1 MERGLGKLHFLYIT
15 LPDIHV
21 VFGLKTSV
29 PNLTCIRAYIYEVKF
44 LIFID
49 LLRDKN
55 SYL

>member
-21 VFGLKTSV
+21 VFGLKTNV